1 MSRTQGATF
10 LFWGS
15 IAAAMLLALV
25 PLPATLEPLRPFWL
39 ALAAMYWALED
50 PERMSL
56 GRAFLLGLAF
66 DLLSMNLM
74 GESALRLAVLDFIVL
89 RFRARMRFFPMP
101 QQVLAVFALL
111 LNDRVLL
118 IMMRTFSV
126 PVAVSPAL
134 LLAPVIGTLLWP
146 WAFLMLDEL
155 RQRTRPREA

>member
-10 LFWGS
+10 LFWSS